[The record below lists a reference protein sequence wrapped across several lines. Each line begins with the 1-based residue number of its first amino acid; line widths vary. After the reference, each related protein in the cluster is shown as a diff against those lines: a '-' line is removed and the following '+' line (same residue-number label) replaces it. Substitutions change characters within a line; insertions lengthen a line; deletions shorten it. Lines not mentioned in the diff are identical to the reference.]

1 MDTFKFSSCVRGHHV
16 KETVWT
22 PVLGEKLECRRAILM
37 LLLFLRR
44 LQLLDTSLEGFQQLV
59 LSFFAVMAL
68 QVQGTTALIY
78 PREGLSV

>member
-1 MDTFKFSSCVRGHHV
+1 
-16 KETVWT
+16 
-22 PVLGEKLECRRAILM
+22 M

-44 LQLLDTSLEGFQQLV
+44 LQLLDTSLEEFQLLV